1 MYTLV
6 MAGLMLFPWVL
17 ALCIALGSLRV
28 AGAAARQLARA
39 KRKGDWQDEPES
51 PDTRGGRVAA

>member
-6 MAGLMLFPWVL
+6 MAALMLFPWVL

-28 AGAAARQLARA
+28 AGATARQPTRA
-39 KRKGDWQDEPES
+39 KREGE
-51 PDTRGGRVAA
+51 